1 MIVPFGSQTSP
12 ITALAAVGARRS
24 PPDAVQGVIVAPPR
38 NSSVEVRVEVVTQE
52 EPRPQPSAAEQ
63 LAPASYEA
71 ALYVANL
78 EMEASKAATQMG
90 APDLKRAAAAYNAHS
105 EFRGYGSAGGETREP
120 PRFLDVR
127 A

>member
-12 ITALAAVGARRS
+12 ITAIAAVGTRRP
-24 PPDAVQGVIVAPPR
+24 PPDEVQGVIVAPPR
-38 NSSVEVRVEVVTQE
+38 DSRVEVRVEVVTQE
-52 EPRPQPSAAEQ
+52 EPRQQPRAAEQ
-63 LAPASYEA
+63 LVPASYEA

-78 EMEASKAATQMG
+78 EASKAATQMG

-105 EFRGYGSAGGETREP
+105 EFRGYGGAGAESREP